1 MNIKPF
7 SNTLILMLV
16 LCSSPELAAQE
27 TLQLEGTE
35 IFGNKELPMA
45 LYILPWKSVERF
57 DIESPPI
64 ASIMDQ
70 KLVPLD
76 RATFKRTINY
86 HQAINAKA
94 EPVLPVTE

>member
-7 SNTLILMLV
+7 THTMALMLA
-16 LCSSPELAAQE
+16 LCSSPDIAAQE
-27 TLQLEGTE
+27 ILQLEGTE
-35 IFGNKELPMA
+35 ITGNKELPMA

-86 HQAINAKA
+86 HQAIISSA